1 MIMWLIGLS
10 GSGKTTLG
18 KALAKKLKDQH
29 KCLVLLDGDE
39 VREHYGN
46 DLMHTLDDR
55 LVNSMRLK

>member
-1 MIMWLIGLS
+1 MVDWFIGFWKNNFRES
-10 GSGKTTLG
+10 VSQ
-18 KALAKKLKDQH
+18 KAQNQH